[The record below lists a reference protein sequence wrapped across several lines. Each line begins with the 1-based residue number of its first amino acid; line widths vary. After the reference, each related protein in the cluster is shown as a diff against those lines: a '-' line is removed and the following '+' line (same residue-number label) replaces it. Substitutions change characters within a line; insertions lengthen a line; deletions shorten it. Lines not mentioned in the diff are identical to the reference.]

1 MTEEQI
7 VLTEAQKKLL
17 ENLMQQYSEVSDEF
31 DVIEARKKSLNAMI
45 KQLLEDYKV
54 SKFSSKE
61 TGLSVSMSKRPN
73 ISWKEDDLI
82 SYCESTNVPGLI
94 KTKKYVDMEALE
106 SAIYTGKV
114 LAESLKPFQ
123 VVKPD
128 TVTLRLTQK
137 KPLKE

>member
-7 VLTEAQKKLL
+7 ILTEEQKKLL
-17 ENLMQQYSEVSDEF
+17 TNLMKQYAEASDEF
-31 DVIEARKKSLNAMI
+31 DVIEAKKKSLNAMI
-45 KQLLEDYKV
+45 KQLMDDYKV
-54 SKFSSKE
+54 SKFASKE
-61 TGLSVSMSKRPN
+61 TGLSISVSRRPN
-73 ISWKEDDLI
+73 VGWKEEDLI
-82 SYCESTNVPGLI
+82 AFCESTEVPGLI

-123 VVKPD
+123 VLKPD

-137 KPLKE
+137 KPLNE